1 MTGYWHTVNYRESY
15 KMFCSNGVLFNHESE
30 RRGESFVTRKITRA
44 VGRIKTGLQKEL
56 HLGNLDA
63 KRDWGHARDYV
74 EAMWMM
80 LQVTEP
86 DDFVIATGETYSVK
100 EFLGEAFSLVG
111 LDWTEFV
118 KIDKLYFRPAEV
130 DCLLGDA
137 TKARDK
143 LGWRPKIGFKE
154 LVRLMVEH
162 DLDLAQREVH
172 AGRFTST

>member
-15 KMFCSNGVLFNHESE
+15 NMFCSNGVLFNHESE

-44 VGRIKTGLQKEL
+44 VGRIKLGLQENL
-56 HLGNLDA
+56 YLGNLDA

-74 EAMWMM
+74 EAMWLM
-80 LQVTEP
+80 LQADQP
-86 DDFVIATGETYSVK
+86 DDFVVATGETYSVRD
-100 EFLGEAFSLVG
+100 FLEEAFSLVE
-111 LDWTEFV
+111 LDWKDFV

-137 TKARDK
+137 TKAREK

-154 LVRLMVEH
+154 LVRLMVDH
-162 DLDLAQREVH
+162 DLDLAQREAH
-172 AGRFTST
+172 AKRFTG